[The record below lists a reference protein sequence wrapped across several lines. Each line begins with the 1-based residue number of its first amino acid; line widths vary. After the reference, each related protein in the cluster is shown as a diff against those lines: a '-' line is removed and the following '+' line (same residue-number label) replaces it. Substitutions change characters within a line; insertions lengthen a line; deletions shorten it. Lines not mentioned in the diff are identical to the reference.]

1 MTCDATGLI
10 YRDRLNLHRQTWF
23 KRLRHVDDGIRGV
36 LSLEH
41 LLEDTVDLIA
51 VLCTALYIDHE
62 SGQLNP
68 PSRDRPYASLLALM
82 RPSVSRNWAG
92 KPFVLGRTVL
102 GHAASDEEHI
112 IDPYRPGVMARYRCY
127 IRVLLV
133 LFSMN
138 PLLPV

>member
-1 MTCDATGLI
+1 LTCDATGLI

-62 SGQLNP
+62 SGQLDHTVEGP
-68 PSRDRPYASLLALM
+68 PLCLHGRFDAPQCF
-82 RPSVSRNWAG
+82 PQ
-92 KPFVLGRTVL
+92 LGWETLR
-102 GHAASDEEHI
+102 
-112 IDPYRPGVMARYRCY
+112 ARQNCRWPCSQ
-127 IRVLLV
+127 R
-133 LFSMN
+133 
-138 PLLPV
+138 